1 MAAIYGMNLGVE
13 RAFVEGSFKRAE
25 ASLGRQLND
34 SLWGSKEPI
43 LYDGM
48 VQ

>member
-13 RAFVEGSFKRAE
+13 RARVCVEDRLRE
-25 ASLGRQLND
+25 PMHPQLND

-43 LYDGM
+43 PYDGM